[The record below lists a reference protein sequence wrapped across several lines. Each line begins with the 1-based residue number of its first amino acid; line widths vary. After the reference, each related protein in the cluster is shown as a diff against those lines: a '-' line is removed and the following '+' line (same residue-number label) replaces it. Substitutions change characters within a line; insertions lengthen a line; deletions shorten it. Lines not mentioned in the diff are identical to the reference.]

1 MISMPLAARA
11 RTTTERLRM
20 YTQQQSAAGD
30 IIARA
35 KDIFVA
41 GLQGGSWQSVAA
53 LRDRIP
59 TGLARERYRATG
71 IGVDAD
77 KHYPDYV
84 IILSGRNLLADEA
97 AEQLVGSGLC
107 ERSGQGNSE
116 RLRLARPAPVQGEG
130 VPQDDPLATDPGTRE
145 PAAVAE
151 TVELAEEPAADA
163 DGPEAAGHGEMPF
176 HPVAGLFPLLEGP
189 EYEALKEDVRAHGQH
204 VPVVTFQ
211 GQIIDGRNRY
221 RACRDLGI
229 DPKFHEWEGQGSLVE
244 FVLSLNQHRRHLTE
258 SQRAMIAAKAKPLF
272 EEEAR
277 QRMLAGTAPDHPPLR
292 AEEGHQGEA
301 AAQAA
306 AQLHV
311 GRDSV
316 YKAQRVVGHGA
327 PELQQAVEAGELSVS
342 AAEVLTALPPEEQA
356 GVLAAGKKARQQKVR
371 EIRQSKSGRPGGKR
385 SGQKARAV
393 RGSDGETG
401 LKQTAAGTES
411 EEMTLTLPREPKA
424 LGKALGE
431 ALVERLGCDTALRVL
446 EWADAQVK
454 RSQEPRPA
462 DKRPGRA
469 KKRTTT
475 AGRAKGRGAGAAS
488 PAAKGSERRRSPR
501 GAVSE

>member
-20 YTQQQSAAGD
+20 YAQQQSAVGD
-30 IIARA
+30 MIARA

-41 GLQGGSWQSVAA
+41 GLQGGSWQPVAG

-59 TGLARERYRATG
+59 ADLARERYRATG
-71 IGVDAD
+71 ICIDAD
-77 KHYPDYV
+77 KHYPDHV
-84 IILSGRNLLADEA
+84 ITSSGRELLAKEA

-107 ERSGQGNSE
+107 ERSGQGDSE
-116 RLRLARPAPVQGEG
+116 RLRLARPAPVQEQG
-130 VPQDDPLATDPGTRE
+130 VPQDDPLATDRPGSRQPE
-145 PAAVAE
+145 AVAE
-151 TVELAEEPAADA
+151 TVELAEEPAADVN
-163 DGPEAAGHGEMPF
+163 GPEMPSHGEMPF

-189 EYEALKEDVRAHGQH
+189 EYEALKADILTHGLH

-221 RACRDLGI
+221 RACRDLGV
-229 DPKFHEWEGQGSLVE
+229 DPKLHEWEGQGSLVA
-244 FVLSLNQHRRHLTE
+244 FVLGLNQHRRHLTE
-258 SQRAMIAAKAKPLF
+258 SQRAMVAAKAKPLF

-277 QRMLAGTAPDHPPLR
+277 QRMRAGRAPDHPPLR

-306 AQLHV
+306 ALLHV

-327 PELQQAVEAGELSVS
+327 PELQQAVEAGQLSVS
-342 AAEVLTALPPEEQA
+342 AAEVLTALPAEEQA
-356 GVLAAGKKARQQKVR
+356 EVLAAGKKARQQKVR
-371 EIRQSKSGRPGGKR
+371 EIRQSKSGRPAGKR
-385 SGQKARAV
+385 PGQKARAV
-393 RGSDGETG
+393 GGSDGDPGVT
-401 LKQTAAGTES
+401 KKTAASTGP
-411 EEMTLTLPREPKA
+411 EEMTLTLPCKPKA
-424 LGKALGE
+424 LARALAE

-446 EWADAQVK
+446 EWADAQIQ
-454 RSQEPRPA
+454 RMRDRRPA
-462 DKRPGRA
+462 EKRTGRA

-475 AGRAKGRGAGAAS
+475 AGRAKARGADS
-488 PAAKGSERRRSPR
+488 PAAKGSERRHSER
-501 GAVSE
+501 GAIR

>member
-1 MISMPLAARA
+1 
-11 RTTTERLRM
+11 M
-20 YTQQQSAAGD
+20 YAQQQLAVGD
-30 IIARA
+30 MIARA

-41 GLQGGSWQSVAA
+41 GLQGGSWQPVAW
-53 LRDRIP
+53 LRDSIP
-59 TGLARERYRATG
+59 ADLARERCRATG
-71 IGVDAD
+71 ICIDED
-77 KHYPDYV
+77 EHYPDHV
-84 IILSGRNLLADEA
+84 ITSSGRNLLAGEA

-107 ERSGQGNSE
+107 ERSGQGDAE
-116 RLRLARPAPVQGEG
+116 RLRLARPAPVQEQG
-130 VPQDDPLATDPGTRE
+130 VPQDDPWATDWPGTRQ

-151 TVELAEEPAADA
+151 TAELAEEPAADA
-163 DGPEAAGHGEMPF
+163 DGPEAPGHGEMPF
-176 HPVAGLFPLLEGP
+176 HPVAGLFPPLEGP
-189 EYEALKEDVRAHGQH
+189 EYEALKADILTHGLH

-229 DPKFHEWEGQGSLVE
+229 KPNFQEWDGRGSLVS

-342 AAEVLTALPPEEQA
+342 AAEVLTTLPAEEQA
-356 GVLAAGKKARQQKVR
+356 EVLAAGKKARQQKVR
-371 EIRQSKSGRPGGKR
+371 EIRQSKSGRPAGKR
-385 SGQKARAV
+385 SGQKATAV
-393 RGSDGETG
+393 SGSDDDPGVT
-401 LKQTAAGTES
+401 KKTAASTGP
-411 EEMTLTLPREPKA
+411 EEMTLTLPRKPKA
-424 LGKALGE
+424 LARALAE
-431 ALVERLGCDTALRVL
+431 ALVEHLGCDTALRVL
-446 EWADAQVK
+446 EWAGAQIQRMRDRRPAEK
-454 RSQEPRPA
+454 RS
-462 DKRPGRA
+462 GRA

-488 PAAKGSERRRSPR
+488 PAAKGRERRPCPR
-501 GAVSE
+501 GAVGN

>member
-20 YTQQQSAAGD
+20 YAQQQLAVGD

-41 GLQGGSWQSVAA
+41 GLQGGSWQPVAA

-59 TGLARERYRATG
+59 AGLARERCRATG
-71 IGVDAD
+71 ICIDED
-77 KHYPDYV
+77 KHYPDHV
-84 IILSGRNLLADEA
+84 ITSSGRNLLTGEA

-107 ERSGQGNSE
+107 ERSGQGDSE
-116 RLRLARPAPVQGEG
+116 RLRLAQPAPVQEEG

-151 TVELAEEPAADA
+151 TVELAEEPAADVN
-163 DGPEAAGHGEMPF
+163 GPEVPGHGDISF
-176 HPVAGLFPLLEGP
+176 HEVTGLFPLLEGA
-189 EYEALKEDVRAHGQH
+189 EYEGLKADILTHGQH

-229 DPKFHEWEGQGSLVE
+229 EPNFQKWDGQGSLVA
-244 FVLSLNQHRRHLTE
+244 FVLGLNQHRRHLTE
-258 SQRAMIAAKAKPLF
+258 SQRAMVAAKAKPLF
-272 EEEAR
+272 AEEAR
-277 QRMLAGTAPDHPPLR
+277 QRMRAGRAPDHPPLR

-306 AQLHV
+306 ALLHV

-316 YKAQRVVGHGA
+316 YKAQRVSEQGT
-327 PELQQAVEAGELSVS
+327 PELKQAVEAGQLSVS
-342 AAEVLTALPPEEQA
+342 AAEALTTLPPEEQA
-356 GVLAAGKKARQQKVR
+356 EVLAAGKKVRQQKVR
-371 EIRQSKSGRPGGKR
+371 EIRQSKSGRPAGKR
-385 SGQKARAV
+385 PGQKARAA

-401 LKQTAAGTES
+401 LKQTAAGTGHDQ
-411 EEMTLTLPREPKA
+411 MTLTLPRKPKA
-424 LGKALGE
+424 LAGALGE

-446 EWADAQVK
+446 GWADAQIQ
-454 RSQEPRPA
+454 RMRDRRPA
-462 DKRPGRA
+462 EKRPGRA

-475 AGRAKGRGAGAAS
+475 AGRAKSREAGADS
-488 PAAKGSERRRSPR
+488 PAAKGSARRPSPR
-501 GAVSE
+501 GAV